1 MIKVSDIRKS
11 FSGIRALDGI
21 SFSVAKG
28 EVLGFLG
35 PNAAGKTTTMRILTT
50 YLAADSG
57 EVEIAGYNVRKEP
70 LEVKRR
76 LGYLPENAPIY
87 SDMEVSDFLSFV
99 AEVRGV
105 SKKKIQETV
114 DICDLSNVYRRPIGE
129 LSRGFRQ
136 RVGLASV
143 LLHNPEILILD
154 EPTAGLDPIQIIEI
168 RSLIKEIGKKKTII
182 LSTHILPEAQSTC
195 DRVIIIN
202 KGKIV
207 GCGRPEELSS
217 MIKTRNFYITLKG
230 KGISEKIEKL
240 SKAEKIERLFF
251 EGDEERYK
259 IRTSID
265 LAEEIFHF
273 AVESG
278 LVLKELKSEE
288 ASLEDVFLS
297 LTREEPLSEHSAFS
311 GQQSEK
317 SIQPSANKNN

>member
-1 MIKVSDIRKS
+1 MIKVSNLKKA

-21 SFSVAKG
+21 SFEVAKG

-50 YLAADSG
+50 YIAQDDG
-57 EVEIAGYNVRKEP
+57 EVEIAGYNVKKEP

-76 LGYLPENAPIY
+76 LGYLPENAPLY
-87 SDMEVSDFLSFV
+87 CEMEVSDFLSFV

-105 SKKKIQETV
+105 SKNKTKEAMET
-114 DICDLSNVYRRPIGE
+114 CGLSNVGRRPIGE

-143 LLHNPEILILD
+143 LLHDPQILILD
-154 EPTAGLDPIQIIEI
+154 EPTAGLDPIQITEI
-168 RSLIKEIGKKKTII
+168 RSLIKEIGKEKTII

-195 DRVIIIN
+195 NRVIIIN

-207 GCGRPEELSS
+207 GCGTPEKLSS

-230 KGISEKIEKL
+230 SEIFQKIEKLPGAEKIEKL
-240 SKAEKIERLFF
+240 SSS
-251 EGDEERYK
+251 EGEERYK
-259 IRTSID
+259 ISTSAD
-265 LAEEIFHF
+265 LAEELFHF
-273 AVESG
+273 AVGSG
-278 LVLKELKSEE
+278 LVMKELKSEE

-297 LTREEPLSEHSAFS
+297 LTREETGENT
-311 GQQSEK
+311 EYR
-317 SIQPSANKNN
+317 IQNPEYRIQNTELRIF

>member
-1 MIKVSDIRKS
+1 MIKVSNLSKS
-11 FSGIRALDGI
+11 FSAVKALDGI

-50 YLAADSG
+50 YLAADDG
-57 EVEIAGYNVRKEP
+57 EVEIAGYNIKKEP
-70 LEVKRR
+70 IEVKRR
-76 LGYLPENAPIY
+76 LGYLPENAPLY
-87 SDMEVSDFLSFV
+87 CEMEVGDFLSFV

-105 SKKKIQETV
+105 SKSKIKEAT
-114 DICDLSNVYRRPIGE
+114 DACGISNVYRRPIGE

-143 LLHNPEILILD
+143 LLHDPEILILD

-195 DRVIIIN
+195 NRVIIIN

-207 GCGRPEELSS
+207 GCGTPEELSS
-217 MIKTRNFYITLKG
+217 MIEKRDFYITIKG
-230 KGISEKIEKL
+230 EKIQEKIERLSGAEKIEKL
-240 SKAEKIERLFF
+240 SGTGA
-251 EGDEERYK
+251 EERYK
-259 IRTSID
+259 ISTSID
-265 LAEEIFHF
+265 IVEELFHF
-273 AVESG
+273 AVREN
-278 LVLKELKSEE
+278 LVLKELRSEE

-297 LTREEPLSEHSAFS
+297 LTRSER
-311 GQQSEK
+311 
-317 SIQPSANKNN
+317 

>member
-1 MIKVSDIRKS
+1 MIKVNNLKKS
-11 FSGIRALDGI
+11 FSAVKALDGI

-35 PNAAGKTTTMRILTT
+35 PNAAGKTTTMRILTG
-50 YLAADSG
+50 YLAADDG
-57 EVEIAGYNVRKEP
+57 EVEIAGYDVKKEP

-76 LGYLPENAPIY
+76 LGYLPENAPLY
-87 SDMEVSDFLSFV
+87 CEMEVSDFLSFV

-105 SKKKIQETV
+105 SKSKIKETTES
-114 DICDLSNVYRRPIGE
+114 CGLSDVYRRPIGE

-136 RVGLASV
+136 RVGLASA
-143 LLHNPEILILD
+143 LLHDPEILILD

-168 RSLIKEIGKKKTII
+168 RSLIKEIGKEKTII

-195 DRVIIIN
+195 NRVIIIN

-207 GCGRPEELSS
+207 GCGTPEELSS

-230 KGISEKIEKL
+230 NEVSQ
-240 SKAEKIERLFF
+240 KIERIPSAERIERLSSK
-251 EGDEERYK
+251 EGEERLR
-259 IRTSID
+259 IRTSMD
-265 LAEEIFHF
+265 LAEELFHF
-273 AVESG
+273 AVREN

-297 LTREEPLSEHSAFS
+297 LTRD
-311 GQQSEK
+311 EK
-317 SIQPSANKNN
+317 